1 MFAAAFDKVTALQ
14 AMAVT
19 AMAALQTQAGLPLV
33 TLDRKATKQVH
44 VFGNTWALQG
54 NEYTAVA
61 FKPAKA
67 TLEGIRSILPPW
79 LANNLLSLLAVVAV
93 IFSVLIYKAV
103 RQ

>member
-1 MFAAAFDKVTALQ
+1 
-14 AMAVT
+14 MAVT

-67 TLEGIRSILPPW
+67 TLEGIRSILAPW